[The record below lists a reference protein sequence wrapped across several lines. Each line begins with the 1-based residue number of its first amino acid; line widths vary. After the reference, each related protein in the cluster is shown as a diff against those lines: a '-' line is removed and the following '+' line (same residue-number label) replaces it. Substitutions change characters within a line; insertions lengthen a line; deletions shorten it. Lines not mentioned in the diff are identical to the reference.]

1 VLAPVSERAPDQQP
15 DAGRAEDDREQ
26 DQRKE
31 RAAQP
36 EEQGVAS
43 FTRWF

>member
-1 VLAPVSERAPDQQP
+1 VLIPVAERPADQQP
-15 DAGRAEDDREQ
+15 GARRAEDDREQ
-26 DQRKE
+26 DQREE
-31 RAAQP
+31 RAAQA